1 MARKYFYFDYDY
13 YGVSFYEEEVTTE
26 SEKRVICAANSG
38 SFDSGVIDT
47 LNKPYFEGL
56 QSSVD
61 NHSYQGCDIN
71 DRQDTEQEELEVART
86 LEDEQPSFRIR
97 QRPYRFTPGQL
108 WELRAVFEET
118 HYPDALRRK
127 ELAELINVDEQKVKD
142 WFNNKRAKLR
152 KNQRAIMTNTHPP
165 PTKEDLAMKTLVE
178 SKNIIILQEQVG
190 DGLVWSQQDFD
201 IHAGQDIPIF
211 PHLH

>member
-26 SEKRVICAANSG
+26 SKKRVVCAANSG
-38 SFDSGVIDT
+38 SFDNGVIDT
-47 LNKPYFEGL
+47 LNKPYLEGH

-61 NHSYQGCDIN
+61 NHSYQGCDMN
-71 DRQDTEQEELEVART
+71 DSQNTEQEELEVART
-86 LEDEQPSFRIR
+86 VVDEQPSFRIR

-127 ELAELINVDEQKVKD
+127 ELAELMNVDEQKVKD

-178 SKNIIILQEQVG
+178 SKNVIILQEQVG
-190 DGLVWSQQDFD
+190 DGLIWSHQDFD